1 MNALTILGVGVF
13 FIGGLGILIA
23 AFRTNIWWGLGCL
36 LLAPLSLLFLV
47 LHWDAAKN
55 PFLLQLAGLA
65 LLLLGSSDG

>member
-47 LHWDAAKN
+47 LHWDVAKN

-65 LLLLGSSDG
+65 LLLLGSSGG